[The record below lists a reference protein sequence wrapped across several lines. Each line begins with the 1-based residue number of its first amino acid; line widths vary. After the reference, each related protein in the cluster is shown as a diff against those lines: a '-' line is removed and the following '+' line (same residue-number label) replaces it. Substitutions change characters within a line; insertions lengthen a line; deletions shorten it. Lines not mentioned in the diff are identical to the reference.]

1 MAAKLAGRAGRMLG
15 SHERRQVDP
24 EEQMAT
30 KIESDVSGSMWKL
43 IASPGD
49 MVEADAEIA
58 IIESMKM
65 EIPVVAPR
73 AGKLAR
79 FLVAEGEAVAE
90 GQAVAEI
97 E

>member
-1 MAAKLAGRAGRMLG
+1 MAAKLASRAAGMLG
-15 SHERRQVDP
+15 SHQRPQAGA
-24 EEQMAT
+24 EENMAT

-90 GQAVAEI
+90 GQVVAEI

>member
-1 MAAKLAGRAGRMLG
+1 MAAKLSARAGRMLG
-15 SHERRQVDP
+15 SHERRQAGP
-24 EEQMAT
+24 EEKMAI

-43 IASPGD
+43 IAQPGD

-65 EIPVVAPR
+65 EIPVIAPR

-90 GQAVAEI
+90 GQVVAEI

>member
-1 MAAKLAGRAGRMLG
+1 MAAKLAGRAGYMLG
-15 SHERRQVDP
+15 SHERRKADP
-24 EEQMAT
+24 DEKMAT

-49 MVEADAEIA
+49 MVEAEAEIA

-65 EIPVVAPR
+65 EIPVIAPR

-79 FLVAEGEAVAE
+79 FLVAEGEAVTE
-90 GQAVAEI
+90 GQVVAEI

>member
-1 MAAKLAGRAGRMLG
+1 
-15 SHERRQVDP
+15 
-24 EEQMAT
+24 MAT

-43 IASPGD
+43 IAQPGD
-49 MVEADAEIA
+49 MVEAEAEIA

-65 EIPVVAPR
+65 EIPVIAPR

-90 GQAVAEI
+90 GQIVAEI